1 MYKIRKLTV
10 CVENE
15 IKTFSVL
22 IIQLFKR
29 NYLYKMT
36 FQS

>member
-1 MYKIRKLTV
+1 MYKICKLTV
-10 CVENE
+10 SGENE

-22 IIQLFKR
+22 IIQLFKG